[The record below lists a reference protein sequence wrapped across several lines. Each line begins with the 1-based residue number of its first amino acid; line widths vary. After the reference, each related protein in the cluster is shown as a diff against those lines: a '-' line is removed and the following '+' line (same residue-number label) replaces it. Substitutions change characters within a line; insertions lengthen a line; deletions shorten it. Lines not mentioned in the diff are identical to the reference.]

1 MAVQERRL
9 SSGARFVVAHV
20 HLVGTFEIR
29 ELVATLLLPRAGAIL
44 QPEVPITSK
53 WRACDGNERC
63 IGARPVWG
71 AEIIERE
78 RVPGRG
84 VALTLA

>member
-63 IGARPVWG
+63 IGARPV
-71 AEIIERE
+71 
-78 RVPGRG
+78 
-84 VALTLA
+84 